1 MRLPNAEKAFVEEP
15 KLGYLLRAEEKGGFF
30 EAVGFS
36 AREPQSLRDALLGHA
51 RRQEVTRALET
62 PFGVKYVLDGP
73 LKSPDGRDPETRS
86 VWIVEIGGYQPR
98 FLTAYPL
105 QRR

>member
-51 RRQEVTRALET
+51 RRQEVSRTLET

-73 LKSPDGRDPETRS
+73 LKSPDGRAPETRS
-86 VWIVEIGGYQPR
+86 VWIVETGGYRPR

>member
-1 MRLPNAEKAFVEEP
+1 MRLPSAEKAFVEQP

-30 EAVGFS
+30 EAIGFS
-36 AREPQSLRDALLGHA
+36 ARKPESLRDALLGHA
-51 RRQEVTRALET
+51 QRQEVSRTLKT
-62 PFGVKYVLDGP
+62 PFGVKHMLDGP

-86 VWIVEIGGYQPR
+86 VWIVETGGDRPR

-105 QRR
+105 

>member
-1 MRLPNAEKAFVEEP
+1 MRLPNAEKAFVEQP

-30 EAVGFS
+30 EAIGFF
-36 AREPQSLRDALLGHA
+36 ARETESLRDALLGHA
-51 RRQEVTRALET
+51 QRQEVSRTLKT

-86 VWIVEIGGYQPR
+86 VWIVETGGDRPR

-105 QRR
+105 